1 MTKQINH
8 WVRRLLP
15 ARLLPTLGVLL
26 PIAACS
32 GAPDHDY
39 VQVADEN
46 PAFSSCSQSAF
57 DLYPGAEQGALR
69 ADHLNACLATHQTYA
84 NDQLAVARIHSF

>member
-1 MTKQINH
+1 MTKAINH
-8 WVRRLLP
+8 WAHRLLP
-15 ARLLPTLGVLL
+15 TRLLSTLGVLL
-26 PIAACS
+26 PIAACT

-57 DLYPGAEQGALR
+57 DLYPGAEQGAQR
-69 ADHLNACLATHQTYA
+69 ADHLNACLAGRQA
-84 NDQLAVARIHSF
+84 NAYDQVAVARIHSF

>member
-1 MTKQINH
+1 MARKINH

-15 ARLLPTLGVLL
+15 GRLLPTLGVLL

-46 PAFSSCSQSAF
+46 PAFSSCAQSAS
-57 DLYPGAEQGALR
+57 DLFPGLEQGAQR
-69 ADHLNACLATHQTYA
+69 ADHLNACLASRQAYA
-84 NDQLAVARIHSF
+84 GEQLAVARIHSF

>member
-15 ARLLPTLGVLL
+15 GRLLPTLGVLL
-26 PIAACS
+26 PIAACT

-46 PAFSSCSQSAF
+46 PAFSSCAQSAF
-57 DLYPGAEQGALR
+57 DLYPGAEQGGQR
-69 ADHLNACLATHQTYA
+69 ADHLNACLASKQAFAH
-84 NDQLAVARIHSF
+84 DQLAVARIHSF